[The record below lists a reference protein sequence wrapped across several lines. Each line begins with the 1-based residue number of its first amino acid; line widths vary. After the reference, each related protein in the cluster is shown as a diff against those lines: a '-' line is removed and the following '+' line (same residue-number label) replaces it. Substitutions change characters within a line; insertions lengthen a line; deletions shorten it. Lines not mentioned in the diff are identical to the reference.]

1 MDVKKCTVCNIK
13 IDEDNYKKD
22 RNICENFYNINRK
35 KYYNKEKKIEK
46 PKVDNVNNPNN
57 NIVSKFENHRYV
69 NIGPSNVGKTYY
81 MLKVLEK
88 IGDKRPIHIITR
100 SPNQYPN
107 YKTSN
112 EIKPIN
118 KYKGS
123 VVIFDDML
131 GAKNSS
137 QIDEF
142 FTRGRHEDLD
152 NYYIS
157 QSYFGLP
164 RQSIRNNSDRLLL
177 FKQTLRDVQSMYY
190 DIGAYDMNYDEFK
203 QMCHKAWDEKFNYLC
218 IDITKNKNDG
228 KYRIFNESKN
238 TYIECICES
247 EAFEILLSYSYKGTI
262 TILLSYFY
270 KSIITILLSYSYKCN
285 YI

>member
-1 MDVKKCTVCNIK
+1 MNRNCTACNIM
-13 IDEDNYKKD
+13 IDINNYKKD
-22 RNICENFYNINRK
+22 RTVCKSCYNISKRK
-35 KYYNKEKKIEK
+35 NNINTSPQNKNIE
-46 PKVDNVNNPNN
+46 NVNNN
-57 NIVSKFENHRYV
+57 VSTYENRANV
-69 NIGPSNVGKTYY
+69 IIGPRNVGETYY

-88 IGDKRPIHIITR
+88 IGNKRPIHIITR

-107 YKTSN
+107 YKTNN

-152 NYYIS
+152 VYYIS
-157 QSYFGLP
+157 QSYFALP
-164 RQSIRNNSDRLLL
+164 RQSIRNNSDRLIL
-177 FKQTLRDVQSMYY
+177 FKKTLRDVQSMYY

-203 QMCHKAWDEKFNYLC
+203 QMCHKAWEEKFNYLC
-218 IDITKNKNDG
+218 IDMAKNKNEG
-228 KYRIFNESKN
+228 KYRIFNESKPS
-238 TYIECICES
+238 YIECIPES
-247 EAFEILLSYSYKGTI
+247 EPF
-262 TILLSYFY
+262 
-270 KSIITILLSYSYKCN
+270 
-285 YI
+285 

>member
-13 IDEDNYKKD
+13 IDEDNCKKD
-22 RNICENFYNINRK
+22 RNICKNCYNINRK
-35 KYYNKEKKIEK
+35 KNNNEEKKR
-46 PKVDNVNNPNN
+46 KVDNSVNKIKIDIVNNPSNN
-57 NIVSKFENHRYV
+57 NVSTYENHRHV
-69 NIGPSNVGKTYY
+69 IIGPSNVGKTYY

-88 IGDKRPIHIITR
+88 IDNQRPIHVIPR

-142 FTRGRHEDLD
+142 FTRGRHEGLD
-152 NYYIS
+152 VYYIS
-157 QSYFGLP
+157 QSYFALP
-164 RQSIRNNSDRLLL
+164 RQSIRNNSDRLIL

-190 DIGAYDMNYDEFK
+190 DIGAY
-203 QMCHKAWDEKFNYLC
+203 
-218 IDITKNKNDG
+218 
-228 KYRIFNESKN
+228 
-238 TYIECICES
+238 
-247 EAFEILLSYSYKGTI
+247 EI
-262 TILLSYFY
+262 
-270 KSIITILLSYSYKCN
+270 
-285 YI
+285 

>member
-1 MDVKKCTVCNIK
+1 
-13 IDEDNYKKD
+13 
-22 RNICENFYNINRK
+22 
-35 KYYNKEKKIEK
+35 
-46 PKVDNVNNPNN
+46 
-57 NIVSKFENHRYV
+57 
-69 NIGPSNVGKTYY
+69 

-100 SPNQYPN
+100 SPNQNPN

-118 KYKGS
+118 KYKVS

-152 NYYIS
+152 VYYIS
-157 QSYFGLP
+157 QSYSGLP
-164 RQSIRNNSDRLLL
+164 RQSIRNNSDRLIL
-177 FKQTLRDVQSMYY
+177 FKQTHIDVQSMYY

-203 QMCHKAWDEKFNYLC
+203 QICHKAWDEKFIYIL

-228 KYRIFNESKN
+228 K
-238 TYIECICES
+238 
-247 EAFEILLSYSYKGTI
+247 
-262 TILLSYFY
+262 
-270 KSIITILLSYSYKCN
+270 
-285 YI
+285 